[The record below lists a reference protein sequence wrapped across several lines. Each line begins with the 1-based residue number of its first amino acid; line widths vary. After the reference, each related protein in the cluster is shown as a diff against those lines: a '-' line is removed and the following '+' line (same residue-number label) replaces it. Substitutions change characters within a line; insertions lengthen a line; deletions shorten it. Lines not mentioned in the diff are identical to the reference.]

1 MPPVRQPS
9 CGEDDD
15 AVGRNDVTQTRTR
28 LISVEEGFI
37 IPEVVDEL
45 RRLAGGVP
53 SMKSGPIAGPFM
65 PKLLDI
71 GAGRIAEMDADG
83 VDIQILSLSAPGV
96 QKFDP
101 DTALSLARLA
111 NDSLSGAIKAHP
123 DRFAG
128 LAVAPP
134 QAPAEAAKELERA
147 VTKLGLKGLI
157 VNSHTGDEYLDDPK
171 FWPLLE
177 AVEALGV
184 PLYIHPREPGAGLWD
199 GLMAMTG
206 FTVGWAY
213 AVETGTHALRMIAA
227 GVFERFPKLQIV
239 LGHLGE
245 GIPFMLQRIDN
256 RYPFE
261 IGVTGRTP
269 LPRKPSEY
277 FRTNFTVATSGMNF
291 AAPMRAAID
300 ILGADR
306 IMFAAD
312 HPMEDQKAVVEEYL
326 AIPLTDAE
334 RRQISELT
342 ARRVFK
348 IAV

>member
-1 MPPVRQPS
+1 MAARCRGQGGTALAQP
-9 CGEDDD
+9 
-15 AVGRNDVTQTRTR
+15 ATK
-28 LISVEEGFI
+28 LISVEEGFL
-37 IPEVVDEL
+37 IPEVMAEL
-45 RRLAGGVP
+45 SRIVGGVP
-53 SMKSGPIAGPFM
+53 SMKSGPIAGPFI
-65 PKLLDI
+65 PRLLDI

-96 QKFDP
+96 QKFAP

-111 NDSLSGAIKAHP
+111 NDALSEAVKAHP

-147 VTKLGLKGLI
+147 VTTLGLKGLI

-177 AVEALGV
+177 AVEALDV

-227 GVFERFPKLQIV
+227 GVFERFPKLQVV

-261 IGVTGRTP
+261 IGVTGKTP
-269 LPRKPSEY
+269 LPKTPSEY
-277 FRTNFTVATSGMNF
+277 FRRNFTVATSGMNF
-291 AAPMRAAID
+291 AAPLRAAID
-300 ILGADR
+300 ILGAER

-312 HPMEDQKAVVEEYL
+312 HPMENQKAVVDEYR

-334 RRQISELT
+334 RRQVSELT

-348 IAV
+348 IAG

>member
-1 MPPVRQPS
+1 MSRRNS
-9 CGEDDD
+9 GLREDN
-15 AVGRNDVTQTRTR
+15 VSTQTGSEGEPVK
-28 LISVEEGFI
+28 LISVEESFL
-37 IPEVVDEL
+37 IPEIIDEL
-45 RRLAGGVP
+45 KRLAGGVP

-65 PKLLDI
+65 PRLLDI

-83 VDIQILSLSAPGV
+83 VDIQVLAVSAPGV

-101 DTALSLARLA
+101 ETGLSLARRA
-111 NDSLSGAIKAHP
+111 NDRLHQAIAEFP

-134 QAPAEAAKELERA
+134 QAAAEAAKELERA
-147 VTKLGLKGLI
+147 ITVLGLNGLVI
-157 VNSHTGDEYLDDPK
+157 NSHTNDKYLDDEK

-177 AVEALGV
+177 AAEALNV
-184 PLYIHPREPGAGLWD
+184 PVYLHPREPGAGLEKT
-199 GLMAMTG
+199 LMAMTG
-206 FTVGWAY
+206 FTVGWGY

-227 GVFERFPKLQIV
+227 GVFERFPNLQIV

-245 GIPFMLQRIDN
+245 TLPFLLDRIDN

-261 IGVTGRTP
+261 VGVTGIKP
-269 LPRKPSEY
+269 LPKKPSEY
-277 FRTNFTVATSGMNF
+277 FRSNFTVSTSGMNF
-291 AAPMRAAID
+291 PAPLRAAID

-312 HPMEDQKAVVEEYL
+312 YPMEDQRAVVQDYN
-326 AIPLTDAE
+326 AIELTPEE

-342 ARRVFK
+342 ARRVFS
-348 IAV
+348 ID